1 MGRRGLSST
10 MELLRT
16 TGAITAGKSQ
26 VFSDDLA
33 RRVWWRRRELNPRPR
48 KPEVQSLRVYP
59 VLAFQRLP
67 KEPAKA
73 RAA

>member
-1 MGRRGLSST
+1 M
-10 MELLRT
+10 
-16 TGAITAGKSQ
+16 
-26 VFSDDLA
+26 
-33 RRVWWRRRELNPRPR
+33 
-48 KPEVQSLRVYP
+48 QSLRVYP